1 MTTRGRGSDFQL
13 ESRIRQLLRDD
24 VRISNRELGRRVR
37 AEGLRVANTRLRV
50 LANLERRLISVGDS
64 PTNRRTE
71 LVRVVSRFTAK
82 DIGQTFQRIVGDLQ
96 QQASVAVIDATIRAQ
111 VRITFYG
118 AIVFDGIWEQAVGR
132 YILPNRP
139 QTNFEALLEGGA
151 ISRIEGE
158 IIRQFAQGT
167 DTYIEGLDIEIKDI
181 SITINDV
188 DFR

>member
-1 MTTRGRGSDFQL
+1 MTTRENDFQL

-24 VRISNRELGRRVR
+24 VSISNRELGRRVR

-50 LANLERRLISVGDS
+50 LANLERRLLSVGDS
-64 PTNRRTE
+64 PSSRRTE

-111 VRITFYG
+111 VRVTFYG
-118 AIVFDGIWEQAVGR
+118 AIVFDGIWEQAAGKF
-132 YILPNRP
+132 ILPNRP
-139 QTNFEALLEGGA
+139 QTNFEALIEGGA
-151 ISRIEGE
+151 LSRIEGE
-158 IIRQFAQGT
+158 IVRQFAQGT
-167 DTYIEGLDIEIKDI
+167 DSYVEGLDIEIRDI
-181 SITINDV
+181 SVNINDI